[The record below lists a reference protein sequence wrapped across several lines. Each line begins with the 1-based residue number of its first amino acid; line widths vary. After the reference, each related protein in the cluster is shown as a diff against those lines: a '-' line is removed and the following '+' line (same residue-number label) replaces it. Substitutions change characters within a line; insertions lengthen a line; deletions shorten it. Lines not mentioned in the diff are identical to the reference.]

1 MGRTF
6 NMSLGGFRPSPNHPC
21 PFLQACGEE
30 TTCQITNQIKNNLQI
45 YIEDKNK
52 IRGLPGLFESTTLL
66 NKMQQVFTFVI
77 LSRRIS
83 LISIILFA
91 ILNITIKLNI
101 FKENVLDFN
110 FFGQQTLNSKMR
122 KT

>member
-1 MGRTF
+1 M
-6 NMSLGGFRPSPNHPC
+6 
-21 PFLQACGEE
+21 
-30 TTCQITNQIKNNLQI
+30 QI
-45 YIEDKNK
+45 YIEDKNESK
-52 IRGLPGLFESTTLL
+52 GLPGLFESTTLL